1 MFTIQEIPKPQ
12 EISQAFGPVLG
23 AIVIIACFGIF
34 AYLKWGPKAQP
45 KESKEPVREP
55 SAGDKPPEYWQ
66 REFDEIKSLVEESK
80 QLIHDFTV
88 RREPQWD
95 NLNEKLDRINQ
106 KFHDLIDN
114 VAEIDAGI
122 KLLRDKK

>member
-1 MFTIQEIPKPQ
+1 MFTIQEIPKASDLQ
-12 EISQAFGPVLG
+12 FLGVLAG
-23 AIVIIACFGIF
+23 IVLLGLVAIVCYFKYG
-34 AYLKWGPKAQP
+34 LNK
-45 KESKEPVREP
+45 P
-55 SAGDKPPEYWQ
+55 SEKHSEQTSGEKSPEYWQ
-66 REFDEIKSLVEESK
+66 REFDQIKSLVEESK
-80 QLIHDFTV
+80 ALIHDFTV